1 MMTQRWQGQRVLI
14 LGAARQGLAL
24 ARYLAQHGAV
34 VTLNDQ
40 RPAEQMETTRQM
52 LSDLPNIQWVFGDHP
67 ISLLDQADLVCVS
80 GGVPL
85 TLPIVQEAIRRGIS
99 LSNDS
104 QIFLEEAPCPV
115 IGITGSAGKTTTTT
129 LVGKIAART
138 LEPPR
143 RAWVGGNIG
152 TPLISYLGEIQPHDI
167 AIMELSSFQLELMT
181 RSPHIAVILN
191 ITPNHL
197 DRHGTFEAY
206 QAAKARIIQ
215 HQTPTDIAILNREDE
230 GAWALRNQIRGQ
242 LITFGFKR
250 PPEGEQGTCL
260 EEGWLCWWNGSE
272 IRSLLAREDIRLRGD
287 HNVANVLASLAVVMA
302 AGWETAPA
310 REVIREFT
318 GVPHRLEL
326 VRVWRGVAWY
336 NDSIATAPERTAAA
350 IRAFN
355 EPLVLLLGGR
365 DKNLPWEDLA
375 RLIRERVDHVIVFG
389 EAAEKILN
397 ALGPQQIG
405 QRPYTLDRC
414 ATLEE
419 AVQAAARVAEPG
431 DVVLLSP
438 GCTSF
443 DAFRDFEARGEAF
456 RQWVKQLP

>member
-1 MMTQRWQGQRVLI
+1 MTQRWQGQRVLI

-24 ARYLAQHGAV
+24 ARYLAQRGAA

-40 RPAEQMETTRQM
+40 RPAEHMETARQA
-52 LSDLPNIQWVFGDHP
+52 LSDLPGIQWVLGGHP
-67 ISLLDQADLVCVS
+67 TSLLDQVDLVCLS

-85 TLPIVQEAIRRGIS
+85 TLPIVQEAIHRGIP

-104 QIFLEEAPCPV
+104 QIFLEETPCPV

-129 LVGKIAART
+129 LVGKIAERA

-152 TPLISYLGEIQPHDI
+152 NPLISYLDEMQPHDI
-167 AIMELSSFQLELMT
+167 AVMELSSFQLELMT
-181 RSPHIAVILN
+181 RSPHIAAILN

-206 QAAKARIIQ
+206 QAAKAHIIQ
-215 HQTPTDIAILNREDE
+215 HQHSRDFAILNREDE
-230 GAWALRNQIRGQ
+230 GAWALRNQVQGQ
-242 LITFGFKR
+242 LITFGFNR
-250 PPEGEQGTCL
+250 PPRGEPGTCL
-260 EEGWLCWWNGSE
+260 EGDRLCWWDGSE
-272 IRSLLAREDIRLRGD
+272 IQPLFPRAEIRLRGE
-287 HNVANVLASLAVVMA
+287 HNVANILATLAIVMA
-302 AGWETAPA
+302 AGWDMTSAQEL
-310 REVIREFT
+310 IREFT

-326 VRVWRGVAWY
+326 VRVWRGIAWY

-350 IRAFN
+350 IRAFD

-375 RLIRERVDHVIVFG
+375 RLIHERVDHVIVFG
-389 EAAEKILN
+389 EAAEKILG
-397 ALGPQQIG
+397 ALGPQKTG
-405 QRPYTLDRC
+405 QRPYTLDHC

-419 AVQAAARVAEPG
+419 AVQVAARVAEPG